1 MKRLILCLTICLGL
15 LLVLSGCGTNDES
28 TSNDKTITGV
38 WTNED
43 PQSQDATNIIT
54 LDVSSDTD
62 YELQITRNILE
73 DNLQNTTT
81 IVNGTY
87 EDDGSELKLKVD
99 KVEGNQ
105 SNDSIKSGDTLTL
118 GYTLAGD
125 SEKLT
130 ITGLEKSFP
139 DLPESIDL
147 SRNNDSN

>member
-1 MKRLILCLTICLGL
+1 MSGL
-15 LLVLSGCGTNDES
+15 MR
-28 TSNDKTITGV
+28 
-38 WTNED
+38 
-43 PQSQDATNIIT
+43 
-54 LDVSSDTD
+54 
-62 YELQITRNILE
+62 ITRNVLE

-87 EDDGSELKLKVD
+87 EDNGSELKLKVD